1 MKSEITAMYEKRL
14 ERSEI
19 KKMPTEMTIMKHV
32 ANIEI
37 LNQHMSEGNIRPKFI
52 GNVGFLKQSF
62 EDILNG
68 IQTLKGKRLGPIGL
82 STQQG
87 YLFSVLVAI
96 RTNDFD
102 NYFKDPIWISVNK
115 YLSKDNDFTK
125 KLAEHK
131 KAKDKVLPDYE
142 KIKEAVEAME
152 EVNDTGLHDPF
163 LELNLILNIYLRYPF
178 RLEVAD
184 LIYLSSKKEKL
195 KLIAKEQFTEN
206 YLINTK
212 AGYTF
217 AFNDYKTASS
227 YGTRTIVVNDKSLVK
242 LIKNFIKT
250 AEIQNGQEMFSGLSR
265 NTMTQRINTFFEKS
279 INRRVSPTDMTK
291 LLIQSEYEK
300 LGPEL
305 KETQERLA
313 KERGHSI
320 NTQIAIYLYERPGAN
335 ATPTTKT
342 SQ

>member
-1 MKSEITAMYEKRL
+1 MDSMNNEINEMYEKRL
-14 ERSEI
+14 QRSEI
-19 KKMPTEMTIMKHV
+19 KKLPTEGTILKHV

-37 LNQHMSEGNIRPKFI
+37 LNQNMTEGNIKPKFI
-52 GNVGFLKQSF
+52 GNISFLKSTWN
-62 EDILNG
+62 DILIG
-68 IQTLKGKRLGPIGL
+68 IQSLKGKRGDPIGL

-87 YLFSVLVAI
+87 YIFSVLVAL

-102 NYFKDPIWISVNK
+102 NYFNEPLWIDIHK
-115 YLSKDNDFTK
+115 YLGKDNDFSQ
-125 KLAEHK
+125 KLADHK
-131 KAKDKVLPDYE
+131 KAKDKVLPDYD
-142 KIKEAVEAME
+142 KIKEVITDMVEAK
-152 EVNDTGLHDPF
+152 DSTRPAPY

-184 LIYLSSKKEKL
+184 LIYLSSKKERT
-195 KLIAKEQFTEN
+195 KLIASDKYTDN

-212 AGYTF
+212 AGYSF

-227 YGTRTIVVNDKSLVK
+227 YGTRTIVINDKSMVK
-242 LIKNFIKT
+242 LIKNFIKSSSI
-250 AEIQNGQEMFSGLSR
+250 ENGQRLFNNLTR
-265 NTMTQRINTFFEKS
+265 NAMTNRISTFFEKS
-279 INRRVSPTDMTK
+279 MGVRVSPTDMTK

-320 NTQIAIYLYERPGAN
+320 STQIAIYLYDK
-335 ATPTTKT
+335 PTTT
-342 SQ
+342 TTN